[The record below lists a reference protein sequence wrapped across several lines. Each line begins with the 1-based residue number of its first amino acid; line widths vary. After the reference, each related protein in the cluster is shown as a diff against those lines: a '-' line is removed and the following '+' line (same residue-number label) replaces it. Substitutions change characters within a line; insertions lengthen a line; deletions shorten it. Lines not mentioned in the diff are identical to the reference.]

1 MPTKK
6 TRNKKKLNKSLKK
19 NKTEKTPLTKE
30 TNLTFYNKFKG
41 TKLIP
46 VTNIIQ
52 YIKDNYKDFVDAK
65 KVADEK
71 QKNVLYMDD
80 CFNFKDKLNNG
91 KGKRFS
97 IDTSVESNPNMSLS
111 KLIAYSFYLKMKYI
125 FATQNG
131 TLTTMDSFLEQIKY
145 QIGKDVKRD
154 DRTINDIPYSAEY
167 FSKPEDDEEEIPDYY
182 SIADTFYQLVIDYYI
197 KNNLKVNYN
206 AVNIIGLFSCQN
218 LYNLLTDLVI
228 IKLNDMLKP
237 EMSNIMHTKKKCII
251 NITPTVQTLKL
262 EFESDVVI
270 SQNGGAYDLEYPCGK
285 LHFIF
290 MVDLI
295 TNTYKFSQF
304 EISYDLDKCGPEEN
318 NGEENNNEENNGVVD
333 KYRKTK
339 IAAAVSIPLA
349 VSVAGIATMPYIL
362 GALGG
367 KHTNKVK
374 TKKKEINKTKKMKK
388 IKNRIN
394 RKSKSKKRKRKRKI

>member
-1 MPTKK
+1 MPLK
-6 TRNKKKLNKSLKK
+6 TNSNIKTTHKVFFKNPK
-19 NKTEKTPLTKE
+19 NKTKKKPPAKE

-41 TKLIP
+41 THLIP
-46 VTNIIQ
+46 TTNIIQ
-52 YIKDNYKDFVDAK
+52 YIKDNYNQFVDVK
-65 KVADEK
+65 KAADEK

-80 CFNFKDKLNNG
+80 CFNFEDKLNNG
-91 KGKRFS
+91 KEKKFA
-97 IDTSVESNPNMSLS
+97 IDTTAESNPNMSLN

-131 TLTTMDSFLEQIKY
+131 TLTTMDNFLEQIKY

-154 DRTINDIPYSAEY
+154 VRTINDIPYPPEY
-167 FSKPEDDEEEIPDYY
+167 FSKPEDKDEEVPDYY

-304 EISYDLDKCGPEEN
+304 EISYDLNKCGPQENDAAENDAVEN
-318 NGEENNNEENNGVVD
+318 NGNNN
-333 KYRKTK
+333 RKIK

-349 VSVAGIATMPYIL
+349 VSVVGVATMPFIL

-367 KHTNKVK
+367 KKDKKKDK
-374 TKKKEINKTKKMKK
+374 TKG
-388 IKNRIN
+388 
-394 RKSKSKKRKRKRKI
+394 KRKRKRKKKSKSQKRKRKI

>member
-1 MPTKK
+1 MP
-6 TRNKKKLNKSLKK
+6 LN
-19 NKTEKTPLTKE
+19 
-30 TNLTFYNKFKG
+30 
-41 TKLIP
+41 
-46 VTNIIQ
+46 
-52 YIKDNYKDFVDAK
+52 
-65 KVADEK
+65 
-71 QKNVLYMDD
+71 
-80 CFNFKDKLNNG
+80 
-91 KGKRFS
+91 
-97 IDTSVESNPNMSLS
+97 
-111 KLIAYSFYLKMKYI
+111 KLIAYSFYLKMRYI

-131 TLTTMDSFLEQIKY
+131 TLTTMDNFLEQIKY

-154 DRTINDIPYSAEY
+154 DRTINDIPYPPEY
-167 FSKPEDDEEEIPDYY
+167 FSKPEDDDEEVPDYY

-206 AVNIIGLFSCQN
+206 AVNIIALFSCQN

-270 SQNGGAYDLEYPCGK
+270 STNGGAFDLEYPCGK

-318 NGEENNNEENNGVVD
+318 DEAENDEAENDAAENNGNNH
-333 KYRKTK
+333 RKMK

-349 VSVAGIATMPYIL
+349 VSVVGVTTMPFIL
-362 GALGG
+362 GTLGG
-367 KHTNKVK
+367 KKVK
-374 TKKKEINKTKKMKK
+374 KNKKNKTKGKSKRKK
-388 IKNRIN
+388 
-394 RKSKSKKRKRKRKI
+394 KSKSQKRKRKI

>member
-1 MPTKK
+1 MPIKTNSNIKTTHKVFFKKPKNKTKK
-6 TRNKKKLNKSLKK
+6 TPPVKDN
-19 NKTEKTPLTKE
+19 
-30 TNLTFYNKFKG
+30 NLTFYNKFKG

-46 VTNIIQ
+46 TTNIIQ
-52 YIKDNYKDFVDAK
+52 YIKDNYNQFVDVK
-65 KVADEK
+65 KAADEK
-71 QKNVLYMDD
+71 EKNVLYMDD
-80 CFNFKDKLNNG
+80 CFNFEDKLNNG
-91 KGKRFS
+91 KEKKFS
-97 IDTSVESNPNMSLS
+97 IDTSAESNPNMTLN
-111 KLIAYSFYLKMKYI
+111 KLIAYSFYLKMRYI

-131 TLTTMDSFLEQIKY
+131 TLTTMDNFLEQIKY

-154 DRTINDIPYSAEY
+154 DRTINDIPYPPEY
-167 FSKPEDDEEEIPDYY
+167 FSKPEDKDEEVPDYY
-182 SIADTFYQLVIDYYI
+182 SIADTFYQLVIDCYI

-206 AVNIIGLFSCQN
+206 AVNIIALFSCQN

-270 SQNGGAYDLEYPCGK
+270 STNGGAFDLEFPCGK

-318 NGEENNNEENNGVVD
+318 NAVANNAEAEENNPNNH
-333 KYRKTK
+333 RKIK
-339 IAAAVSIPLA
+339 IAAAVSVPLA
-349 VSVAGIATMPYIL
+349 VSVVGVTTMPFIL

-367 KHTNKVK
+367 KKVK
-374 TKKKEINKTKKMKK
+374 NKKDKT
-388 IKNRIN
+388 
-394 RKSKSKKRKRKRKI
+394 KRKRKRKKKSKSQKRKRKI